1 MLQCIPMKLPRF
13 LPRWRDFTLLD
24 LLTGVE
30 LLAGGLM
37 AILILRWLV

>member
-1 MLQCIPMKLPRF
+1 MLQYFQMKLPRF

-24 LLTGVE
+24 LLTSAE

-37 AILILRWLV
+37 AILILRWLI